1 MEWLRRPEKE
11 KLGNL
16 YLELCPDNRIKSFM
30 VTRHR
35 PQGADSFMAFIDY
48 TAGKAIKEGNRA
60 VPDNLLLAFYGVP
73 ERLLPP
79 AEELLE
85 KQPEETCRYMLK
97 CGGVTEG
104 NPVPLRRAVY
114 LRAHGREI
122 NRTGLKEMEHSPGY
136 RNYEAYEAAMERLS
150 EGKKASFRLTFVKTE
165 RGVRVFNDGL

>member
-1 MEWLRRPEKE
+1 
-11 KLGNL
+11 
-16 YLELCPDNRIKSFM
+16 M
-30 VTRHR
+30 V
-35 PQGADSFMAFIDY
+35 GMAE
-48 TAGKAIKEGNRA
+48 TAREGKAREPLSGTVSGQPDKILHGNPAQAAGRGFLHGIHRLYRRESHKGREQGGS
-60 VPDNLLLAFYGVP
+60 DNLLLAFYGVP

-165 RGVRVFNDGL
+165 RGVRGVQ

>member
-1 MEWLRRPEKE
+1 MAWLEWLRRPRKE

-122 NRTGLKEMEHSPGY
+122 NRTGLKEMERSPGC

-150 EGKKASFRLTFVKTE
+150 EGKRPLSAFPL
-165 RGVRVFNDGL
+165 

>member
-1 MEWLRRPEKE
+1 MAWLEWLRRPGKE

-85 KQPEETCRYMLK
+85 KRK
-97 CGGVTEG
+97 
-104 NPVPLRRAVY
+104 
-114 LRAHGREI
+114 HSI
-122 NRTGLKEMEHSPGY
+122 NSPFHSK
-136 RNYEAYEAAMERLS
+136 NVIL
-150 EGKKASFRLTFVKTE
+150 L
-165 RGVRVFNDGL
+165 L